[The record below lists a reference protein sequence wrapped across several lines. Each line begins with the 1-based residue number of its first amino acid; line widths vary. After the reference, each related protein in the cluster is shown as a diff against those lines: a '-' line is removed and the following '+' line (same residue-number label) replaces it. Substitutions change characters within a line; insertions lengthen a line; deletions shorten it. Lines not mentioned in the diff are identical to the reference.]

1 MLVFEKEKYRE
12 YKSKTFRIP
21 VEIIEQLEALADE
34 NNTSMNRIV
43 IQALEYSLAHTE
55 KNASEE

>member
-1 MLVFEKEKYRE
+1 MLVFEKEKYSE

-21 VEIIEQLEALADE
+21 VEIINQLEQLANE
-34 NNTSMNRIV
+34 NNTSVNKIV